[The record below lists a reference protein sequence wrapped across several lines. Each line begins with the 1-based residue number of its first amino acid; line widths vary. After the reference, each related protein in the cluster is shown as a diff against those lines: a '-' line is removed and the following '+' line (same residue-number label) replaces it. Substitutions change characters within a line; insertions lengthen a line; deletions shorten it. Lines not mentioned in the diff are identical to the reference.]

1 MKAPEFLEFISE
13 INQLDHHQ
21 RTILMTTLD
30 QLADEPK
37 VYDLIESIFDSK
49 CTCPHCNPLP
59 KYLHFHKIVGLLRTE
74 EQF

>member
-49 CTCPHCNPLP
+49 WPST
-59 KYLHFHKIVGLLRTE
+59 TSM
-74 EQF
+74 